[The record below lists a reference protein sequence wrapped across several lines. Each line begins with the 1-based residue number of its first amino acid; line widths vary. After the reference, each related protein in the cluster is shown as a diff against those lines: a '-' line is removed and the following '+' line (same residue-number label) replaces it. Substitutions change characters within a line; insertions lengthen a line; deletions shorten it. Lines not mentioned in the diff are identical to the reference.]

1 MNDFFDTSLFAGV
14 TISLLAYLL
23 GMVLKKKFKL
33 GIFNPLL
40 ISICL
45 TIVVLIVANI
55 DYDTYNQGAVFLSWF
70 LTPAT
75 VCLAIPLYEQFL
87 AECERLGFQPQ
98 HGEFGAYMQVSS
110 ENDGPVTLIV
120 DTDDLK

>member
-1 MNDFFDTSLFAGV
+1 MKEFLCDSVFFGV
-14 TISLLAYLL
+14 AISILAYEL
-23 GMVLKKKFKL
+23 GVFLKKKLKL
-33 GIFNPLL
+33 AVFNPLL
-40 ISICL
+40 ISI
-45 TIVVLIVANI
+45 VAVI
-55 DYDTYNQGAVFLSWF
+55 VFLVAFHIPYESYNEGAKYLSYL

-87 AECERLGFQPQ
+87 AECERLGFPPQ
-98 HGEFGAYMQVSS
+98 HGEFGAYMQVAS

>member
-1 MNDFFDTSLFAGV
+1 MKEFLCDSVFFGV
-14 TISLLAYLL
+14 AISILAYEL
-23 GMVLKKKFKL
+23 GVFLKKKLKL
-33 GIFNPLL
+33 AVFNPLL
-40 ISICL
+40 ISI
-45 TIVVLIVANI
+45 VAVI
-55 DYDTYNQGAVFLSWF
+55 VFLVAFHIPYESYNEGAKYLSYL

-87 AECERLGFQPQ
+87 AECERLGFPPQ
-98 HGEFGAYMQVSS
+98 HGEFGAYMQVVS